1 MTRITTVAA
10 FTVLSGAIMVALAQ
24 QAPSSSSSAPVA
36 GKASLGVT
44 VTEMDAV
51 INGWSAKQNILGKP
65 VLNDQKQR
73 IGTIDDIIVSTSNA
87 VSFAIIGTGGFL
99 GIGKHDVAIP
109 IHQIKINNGNFL
121 LPGATK
127 EALKALPAFEYTRR
141 K

>member
-1 MTRITTVAA
+1 MTRITTLAA
-10 FTVLSGAIMVALAQ
+10 FTVLSGAIMLAFAQ

-36 GKASLGVT
+36 GRSSLGVT
-44 VTEMDAV
+44 VTEMETV
-51 INGWSAKQNILGKP
+51 INGWSAKKNILGKH

-73 IGTIDDIIVSTSNA
+73 IGTVDDIIVSPSNA
-87 VSFAIIGTGGFL
+87 VSFAIISTGGFL

-109 IHQIKINNGNFL
+109 IHQIKSTDGDFL
-121 LPGATK
+121 LPGGTK